1 MWLVKWLLAIPHYI
15 VLFFLWIAF
24 VVASVVAFFAILFT
38 GRYPRG
44 LFEFNVGVL
53 RWSWRVSYYTRG
65 ALGTDR
71 YPPLTPADVRHY
83 PAHLRVEYPDRL
95 SRGLVLVKWWLLA
108 IPHYLL
114 VGVFVGGG
122 SWVAWQS
129 TNHNLGVAPGGLIG
143 LLELVAAIVLAF
155 TGHYPGGIFDFVLGM
170 NRWALRVAAYPGLM
184 TDKYPPFKLDMAG
197 PEPAGT
203 MPVPLPPTG
212 PVSPT
217 VARAETPPAPQ
228 PAPGSEPTQPASPQT
243 APASPPTTP
252 PSSQAAP
259 PPASPAEPPPAPPT
273 GRRGWTA
280 GRVVSLVIGSVLG
293 LIALAVLAGA
303 GAATWA
309 TNSQRDSAGFLTSDT
324 HRFATPSYAIT
335 SGGIDLGT
343 GTDWVTPADIF
354 GTVRIRATATD
365 PTAGVFIGVG
375 SQAAVDRYLAGV
387 GHEVVTNWANG
398 DTRYEPGRAGRPQ
411 TAPGDAAIWTVQ
423 ASGPGTQ
430 TLSWRPVSGQW
441 EVVVMNPD
449 GAAGMSV
456 TADAGATVPDLAWL
470 AVILFAIGGVL
481 LLAAVALVVVPV
493 VRASR

>member
-1 MWLVKWLLAIPHYI
+1 MGDSVK
-15 VLFFLWIAF
+15 
-24 VVASVVAFFAILFT
+24 
-38 GRYPRG
+38 G
-44 LFEFNVGVL
+44 
-53 RWSWRVSYYTRG
+53 
-65 ALGTDR
+65 
-71 YPPLTPADVRHY
+71 
-83 PAHLRVEYPDRL
+83 
-95 SRGLVLVKWWLLA
+95 
-108 IPHYLL
+108 
-114 VGVFVGGG
+114 
-122 SWVAWQS
+122 
-129 TNHNLGVAPGGLIG
+129 
-143 LLELVAAIVLAF
+143 
-155 TGHYPGGIFDFVLGM
+155 
-170 NRWALRVAAYPGLM
+170 
-184 TDKYPPFKLDMAG
+184 
-197 PEPAGT
+197 
-203 MPVPLPPTG
+203 
-212 PVSPT
+212 
-217 VARAETPPAPQ
+217 
-228 PAPGSEPTQPASPQT
+228 
-243 APASPPTTP
+243 
-252 PSSQAAP
+252 
-259 PPASPAEPPPAPPT
+259 
-273 GRRGWTA
+273 GWTA

-411 TAPGDAAIWTVQ
+411 TTPGDAAIWTVQ
-423 ASGPGTQ
+423 ASGQGTQ

-456 TADAGATVPDLAWL
+456 TADAGATVPDLAWF